1 MFMQQRKPLSSKIFS
16 VILRLKNQSFVTFT
30 EQIASFSG
38 REFFLRGVCHFLSKK
53 RKGKRLMYYL
63 GDRHR
68 AHRKLFNPAF
78 SIAHMRDISK
88 CQRVCIK
95 EHPFDQA
102 VIFIS
107 SHFLRS
113 WS

>member
-1 MFMQQRKPLSSKIFS
+1 MFMHQHKLLSSKIVS
-16 VILRLKNQSFVTFT
+16 VVLRINKQSLVTFT

-38 REFFLRGVCHFLSKK
+38 REFFPLWVCLFLPKK
-53 RKGKRLMYYL
+53 RKEKRTMQYL

-78 SIAHMRDISK
+78 SIAHMRDIGK
-88 CQRVCIK
+88 CRRICIK
-95 EHPFDQA
+95 EHPFDQT
-102 VIFIS
+102 VPIFS
-107 SHFLRS
+107 SNFLRS

>member
-1 MFMQQRKPLSSKIFS
+1 MIFGQGILSSMGMSLFSKQRK
-16 VILRLKNQSFVTFT
+16 
-30 EQIASFSG
+30 E
-38 REFFLRGVCHFLSKK
+38 K
-53 RKGKRLMYYL
+53 RTMYYL

-78 SIAHMRDISK
+78 SIAHMRNIGM
-88 CQRVCIK
+88 CQRLGICIK

-102 VIFIS
+102 VIFTS

-113 WS
+113 WL